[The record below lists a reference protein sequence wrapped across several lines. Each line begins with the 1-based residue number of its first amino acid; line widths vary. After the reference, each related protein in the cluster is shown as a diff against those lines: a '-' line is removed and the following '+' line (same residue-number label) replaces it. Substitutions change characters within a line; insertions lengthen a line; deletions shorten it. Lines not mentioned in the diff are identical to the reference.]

1 MHFNRQKTV
10 GSLRIVFKDTVS
22 YFVIKIPFTEMLKTI
37 CLSATISM
45 GMAIEIE
52 TFSQLRGT
60 AYADALAD
68 CPDCGCEDD
77 RDCTCVNGICV
88 RSGLPCVGGVCPDC

>member
-1 MHFNRQKTV
+1 
-10 GSLRIVFKDTVS
+10 
-22 YFVIKIPFTEMLKTI
+22 MLKTI

-68 CPDCGCEDD
+68 CPDCGCGDD